1 MDEQER
7 SIVDVLEQAAE
18 RLSSL
23 LDDAEVGC
31 LYRFG
36 DSLRHL
42 AHAGRLPLIY
52 EVPRAQGG
60 VAWRAAEQVETQL
73 VSDVRADPDYL
84 ASDESVIAEIAAPI
98 VVRGTVV
105 GVVDVEFPG
114 RVFDEGE
121 VEVVESEARRLGA
134 ELAPYA

>member
-1 MDEQER
+1 VDEQER
-7 SIVDVLEQAAE
+7 IVDVLTRAAE
-18 RLSSL
+18 RLSAL

-52 EVPRAQGG
+52 EVPRVHGG
-60 VAWRAAEQVETQL
+60 VSWRALEQAETQL

-84 ASDESVIAEIAAPI
+84 ASDDSVVAEIAAPI

-114 RVFDEGE
+114 RVFDVDE